1 MSERKIATRDAFF
14 AMASQV
20 KREDVPVPELG
31 EGCVIPVWQ
40 FTAREK
46 TEWELSQVFEGPKAN
61 RLSVRERLVV
71 AVCRNDDGV
80 SIFTQEDV
88 AKLAKCAVSVI
99 ERIVNVAQRLNSV
112 SEEDIAALAKN
123 FEPTNED

>member
-1 MSERKIATRDAFF
+1 MSERKIAGRDAFI

-31 EGCVIPVWQ
+31 EGFVIPVWQ

-46 TEWELSQVFEGPKAN
+46 TEWELSQVTEGPKAN
-61 RLSVRERLVV
+61 RLSVRERLVI
-71 AVCRNDDGV
+71 AVCRDDAGV
-80 SIFTQEDV
+80 SLFTQDDV
-88 AKLAKCAVSVI
+88 ARLAKCSAAII

-123 FEPTNED
+123 SEPTTEG